1 MMEKSATCLHKNLV
15 YIREHYPLVAE
26 EFLRKLSRFENDLI
40 EHKEWF
46 AVKKSPGY
54 PDHANSDAWMIGKAR
69 YKDHD
74 EVKAA
79 NHEVKYGGPGKK
91 IKFDTDEI
99 SAVITY
105 KGKKLDDRSMAREEL
120 ELEIPD
126 AEVGKTLLQR
136 IGFYSVPV
144 LEKKRWYFRRNEMTA
159 CVDQV
164 TGLGDYL
171 ELEIMVETE
180 AEREGALQ
188 RIENVLVSLGYSMK
202 DTTRHSYLS
211 MLTDQ
216 TCAMEVAHE
225 HYI

>member
-1 MMEKSATCLHKNLV
+1 MSVEV
-15 YIREHYPLVAE
+15 EI
-26 EFLRKLSRFENDLI
+26 KLKIEDPEQLI
-40 EHKEWF
+40 EKLEGLGFIKGEQLLESDTYFISENHDF
-46 AVKKSPGY
+46 VKLGE
-54 PDHANSDAWMIGKAR
+54 ALRVRQIRN
-69 YKDHD
+69 
-74 EVKAA
+74 V
-79 NHEVKYGGPGKK
+79 
-91 IKFDTDEI
+91 DTDEI

-171 ELEIMVETE
+171 ELEIIVETE

-188 RIENVLVSLGYSMK
+188 KIENMLLSLGYSMK

-211 MLTDQ
+211 MLTNQ
-216 TCAMEVAHE
+216 TRAMDVDISSGKSGSGE
-225 HYI
+225 